1 MTEATPLPPLEQ
13 DELRELIARAQAGD
27 QGASELVLR
36 HNMLLVH
43 KLARRF
49 TGADNPEDLVQVGL
63 IGLLKAV
70 RDFDLSRNLS
80 FSTYAVP
87 KILGEIKMYLRSNN
101 IIKISRQTLKVS
113 AQVKRCRAQLEQ
125 ELGRPPSVAEVAEA
139 LGISPEEAA
148 AAETAV
154 EAPVELDQVSDTTSV
169 DDLRIA
175 LKDMLSRLEKR
186 ERQVIVLRYFSELS
200 QAAVAEKLGISQGH
214 VSRIERN
221 VLVRL
226 KASLE

>member
-113 AQVKRCRAQLEQ
+113 AQVKRCRARLEQ

>member
-101 IIKISRQTLKVS
+101 IIKISRQTLKIS
-113 AQVKRCRAQLEQ
+113 AQVKRCRARLEQ

-139 LGISPEEAA
+139 LGISPEEVA

-200 QAAVAEKLGISQGH
+200 QAVVAEKLGISQGH